1 MTEALAKLAAVRV
14 RRSVVA
20 VAPTTMVTLEA
31 NEARWKVVVP
41 VPLLTKMVG
50 APAVPEKV
58 IAEAL
63 MPSRRSTSVR
73 RHNR

>member
-1 MTEALAKLAAVRV
+1 M

-20 VAPTTMVTLEA
+20 VAPTTMVTFEA
-31 NEARWKVVVP
+31 SEARLNVVVP

-63 MPSRRSTSVR
+63 MPSRRNTSVPDTEVVWGI
-73 RHNR
+73 